1 MIFTN
6 TEYFKEQ
13 ANSFKK
19 YGYYNEDP
27 IGSPAWTSFWKRE
40 LDRCINGY
48 SVGDVRITGDH
59 YFYLNY
65 CQIKV
70 RNKDED
76 EKIIKSRSSSKTVIF
91 PDFWDGDYEFFW
103 VKEIAERGISLEDYN
118 KLGLT
123 ISIKPEHLK
132 GGKNLIIAKSRR
144 KGFSF
149 KDSAIGVNI
158 YNTQRNALVIFGA
171 FEKKYLYP
179 AGLMTMASD
188 YMDFLNLKTGWAK
201 KRDFVNKQ
209 DHKRA
214 SYKSTTSS
222 GNVIEM
228 GTKSEIIAVT
238 FADNPDAARGKDAKL
253 ILLDEAG
260 VFPNLKS
267 TYAAIEPSVSS
278 GIYQTGMIIVY
289 GTGANMGKGTTDFED
304 MFYNCEAYNFLAVE
318 NKWDE
323 EANNSFCGFYFPNK
337 KNLDGF
343 TDINGNSNEI
353 GAEIYENNIR
363 EIIKK
368 TAKDRRRLDK
378 RIIEN
383 SNCPKESFLR
393 IVGNIFPTLELGKV
407 LGTLEASNDYK
418 NYWIGD
424 LLTDMDGKIEWK
436 PNKNLSPIMNYPLKK
451 DENAQGCIII
461 YEPPYEDKITRYVS
475 NEIYIASVDPYDH
488 DHSQTGSLG
497 STLIYNRLTKK
508 IAAEYS
514 GRPETANE
522 YYENVRKLLL
532 YYNARALYEN
542 EKKGLFQ
549 YFEFKNC
556 LYLLADEP
564 EIIKDII
571 KDSIVSRKKGM
582 HMTKELKIFGEG
594 LIKSW
599 LIEPYDERNIEI
611 MNLHKIRCIPLLK
624 ELIVYDGIKNTDR
637 VSSLIMLMYYIMQ
650 LRRHVIQTEKSK
662 DLLDSDFFNKPIY
675 GKPKTSY
682 NQHYSQLNS
691 QINLQH
697 LQPLNN

>member
-13 ANSFKK
+13 ANHFKK
-19 YGYYNEDP
+19 YEYYNNDP
-27 IGSPAWTSFWKRE
+27 IESPAWISFWKRE
-40 LDRCINGY
+40 LDKCINGY
-48 SVGDVRITGDH
+48 SVGDVKITGDH

-70 RNKDED
+70 RNKDD
-76 EKIIKSRSSSKTVIF
+76 ERITKTRSTSKVLIF

-103 VKEIAERGISLEDYN
+103 IKEIAEKGISLEDYN

-123 ISIKPEHLK
+123 VNIKPEYLK

-144 KGFSF
+144 RGFSF
-149 KDSAIGVNI
+149 KNSAIAVNI
-158 YNTQRNALVIFGA
+158 YNTQRNALAILGA

-188 YMDFLNLKTGWAK
+188 YMDFLNLNTGWAK

-209 DHKRA
+209 DHRRA
-214 SYKSTTSS
+214 SYKFTNTS
-222 GNVIEM
+222 GNSIEM
-228 GTKSEIIAVT
+228 GTKSEILAVT

-260 VFPNLKS
+260 VFPNLKA
-267 TYAAIEPSVSS
+267 TYAALEPSVSS
-278 GIYQTGMIIVY
+278 GAYQTGQIIVY
-289 GTGANMGKGTTDFED
+289 GTGSNMERGTDDFED
-304 MFYNCEAYNFLAVE
+304 MFFNCEAYNFLAVE

-323 EANNSFCGFYFPNK
+323 GADNTFCGFYFPNK

-343 TDINGNSNEI
+343 MDKNGNSNEI
-353 GAEIYENNIR
+353 GAETYEENIR
-363 EIIKK
+363 ESIKK
-368 TAKDRRRLDK
+368 TAKDRKRLDR
-378 RIIEN
+378 RIVEN

-393 IVGNIFPTLELGKV
+393 IKGNIFPTLELGKV

-424 LLTDMDGKIEWK
+424 LIINIDGKPEWK
-436 PNKNLSPIMNYPLKK
+436 PNKNLSPIMGYPLKK
-451 DENAQGCIII
+451 GDNPQGCIVI
-461 YEPPYEDKITRYVS
+461 YEPPYIDKPTNLVP
-475 NEIYIASVDPYDH
+475 NEMYISSVDPYDQ
-488 DHSQTGSLG
+488 DQSQTGSLG

-508 IAAEYS
+508 IVAEYS

-532 YYNARALYEN
+532 YYNARSMYEN

-571 KDSIVSRKKGM
+571 KDSTVSRKKGM
-582 HMTKELKIFGEG
+582 HMTKELKSFGEG

-599 LIEPYDERNIEI
+599 LIEPYDEKNNEI
-611 MNLHKIRCIPLLK
+611 MNLHKMRCIPLLK
-624 ELIVYDGIKNTDR
+624 ELIVYDGEKNTDR
-637 VSSLIMLMYYIMQ
+637 VSSFIMLMYYIMQ
-650 LRRHVIQTEKSK
+650 LRKHVVQIEESK
-662 DLLDSDFFNKPIY
+662 DIFDSDFFNKPIY
-675 GKPKTSY
+675 GKPR
-682 NQHYSQLNS
+682 YSNRFNNLD
-691 QINLQH
+691 LQH
-697 LQPLNN
+697 LKPLNY